1 MKKKL
6 SLLVLFFCIFLTA
19 EIKVDAATSCGKR
32 YFPSAGTYVDYYLDN
47 GWCYP
52 SGKSMASAR
61 GILESNHWNTNPVSV
76 SCDNKDCKYKYI
88 CSSNSC
94 FWIY

>member
-32 YFPSAGTYVDYYLDN
+32 YFPSAGKYVDYYWDN
-47 GWCYP
+47 GYCYP

-61 GILESNHWNTNPVSV
+61 
-76 SCDNKDCKYKYI
+76 KYVATMTI
-88 CSSNSC
+88 SEIAIINSMLDG
-94 FWIY
+94 